1 MQRGIVDADNGDL
14 AAARGNEG
22 GLIDQE
28 GDLVAIG
35 ESAILIDG
43 HATVVIMV
51 AQGDEDRRNLAQA
64 GEKSKQMRKSLR
76 HIEQVA
82 GDKDPIRFE
91 FANGGDDEIMP
102 WLIAVEMQIAQMN
115 GSPTGQ
121 GTVHIG
127 ESGKLLCRQS
137 DFPVGNE
144 TKEPIERF
152 AETISDE

>member
-51 AQGDEDRRNLAQA
+51 AQRDEDRRNLPQA
-64 GEKSKQMRKSLR
+64 GEKSKHMRQSLR
-76 HIEQVA
+76 HVEQVA
-82 GDKDPIRFE
+82 GDKDPVGAE
-91 FANGGDDEIMP
+91 FPDGGNDEIMP
-102 WLIAVEMQIAQMN
+102 WLIAVEMQVAQMN
-115 GSPTGQ
+115 GPPASQ
-121 GTVHIG
+121 GAVHIG
-127 ESGKLLCRQS
+127 EPGNLVCGQS
-137 DFPVGNE
+137 EFPVGNE
-144 TKEPIERF
+144 TKESIERF
-152 AETISDE
+152 A